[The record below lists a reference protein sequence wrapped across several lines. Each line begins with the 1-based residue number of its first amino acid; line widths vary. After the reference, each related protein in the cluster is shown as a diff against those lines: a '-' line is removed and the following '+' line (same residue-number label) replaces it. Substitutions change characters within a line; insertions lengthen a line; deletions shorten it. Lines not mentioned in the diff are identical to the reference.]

1 MNCLLDTHVVL
12 WILSDDRRLSE
23 NAKIQ
28 FLEKENTIYLS
39 MASIWEISIKV
50 SLNKLEIKSSLETFV
65 EKHIIGN
72 DIHLLNIELEHVYPL
87 VKLPFHHRDPFD
99 RLIVSQAIYEKM
111 PIISSDKNFD
121 LYSVKRI
128 W

>member
-1 MNCLLDTHVVL
+1 
-12 WILSDDRRLSE
+12 
-23 NAKIQ
+23 
-28 FLEKENTIYLS
+28 

-65 EKHIIGN
+65 EKHIIEN

>member
-1 MNCLLDTHVVL
+1 MNCLLDTHTLL
-12 WILSDDRRLSE
+12 WIMSDDKRLSE

-28 FLEKENTIYLS
+28 FLEKGNTIYLS

-50 SLNKLEIKSSLETFV
+50 SLNKLEIKTSLETFV
-65 EKHIIGN
+65 EKHIIEN
-72 DIHLLNIELEHVYPL
+72 DILLLNIEPAHVYPL
-87 VKLPFHHRDPFD
+87 EKLPFHHRDPFD